1 MALLI
6 FLTVVL
12 VVVAVAKIMRSHELA
27 TKLNGDEEEFASLS
41 EIKTQGFL
49 YALFGVVL
57 FTLIIVQ
64 MCAWGKYILPS
75 SASVHGDEIDD
86 LFDVT
91 MNLILVTFF
100 ITHAVMFGFIYKYYQ
115 KKGQKAYWFPHNNK
129 LEMAWTIIP
138 AIVLLSLITYG
149 LNTWNDVMYQESTK
163 DSLKVE
169 LVAEQ
174 FKWTVRY
181 PGKDREL
188 GKVNF
193 SAITGSNA
201 LGIMTA
207 AAVDSSL
214 ADTRRQIKDLNK
226 TVKELDSLVNLAGW
240 SGKADDLDDAEN
252 NLSAFK
258 ANERRLL
265 KFIEEHKKDAAFY
278 KGAEDD
284 VVVRD
289 TLYLAKDRMAEF
301 TFRSKDVLHSAY
313 FPHFRAQMN
322 CVPGQKTYFTFTPKY
337 TTEEMKQVAASEGK
351 NFVLFELVC
360 NKICGASHYKMRF
373 PIVVLSQKDFDAR
386 IATYKTFGKE
396 LAGEE

>member
-6 FLTVVL
+6 LFTVVL

-27 TKLNGDEEEFASLS
+27 TKLNGDDADFVTPS
-41 EIKTQGFL
+41 EIKTQAVL
-49 YALFGVVL
+49 YVVFGVV
-57 FTLIIVQ
+57 FFALIAVQ
-64 MCAWGKYILPS
+64 MVVWGKYILPS
-75 SASVHGDEIDD
+75 SASVHGDEIDN
-86 LFDVT
+86 LFDIT
-91 MNLILVTFF
+91 MGLILVTFL
-100 ITHAVMFGFIYKYYQ
+100 ITHAVMFAFIYKYFQ
-115 KKGQKAYWFPHNNK
+115 QKGQKAYWFPHNNK

-138 AIVLLSLITYG
+138 AIVLLSLISYG
-149 LNTWNDVMYQESTK
+149 LTTWSDVMYQESTK
-163 DSLKVE
+163 DSVKLE

-181 PGKDREL
+181 PGKDKQL

-193 SAITGSNA
+193 SVITGSNG

-207 AAVDSSL
+207 ASVDSSL
-214 ADTRRQIKDLNK
+214 VDTKKQIAALEIV
-226 TVKELDSLVNLAGW
+226 VKNLDSLVNNGWVVKEDELA
-240 SGKADDLDDAEN
+240 DAEQ

-258 ANERRLL
+258 ANGRRLE
-265 KFIEEHKKDAAFY
+265 KFILEHKNDAAYY
-278 KGAEDD
+278 KGADDD

-337 TTEEMKQVAASEGK
+337 TSTEMVEVAASEGK
-351 NFVLFELVC
+351 KFVLFELVC

-373 PIVVLSQKDFDAR
+373 PIVVLSQKEYDAR
-386 IATYKTFGKE
+386 IASYKTFGDE
-396 LAGEE
+396 FAGK

>member
-12 VVVAVAKIMRSHELA
+12 VVVAVAKIMRSHELS
-27 TKLNGDEEEFASLS
+27 TKLDGDQADFISLS

-49 YALFGVVL
+49 YALFGAIL
-57 FTLIIVQ
+57 FILIIVQ
-64 MCAWGKYILPS
+64 MCVWGKYILPS
-75 SASVHGDEIDD
+75 SASVHGDEIDN

-91 MNLILVTFF
+91 MYLILFTFF
-100 ITHAVMFGFIYKYYQ
+100 VTHIVMFGFIYKYYQ
-115 KKGQKAYWFPHNNK
+115 KKDQKAYWFPHNNK

-149 LNTWNDVMYQESTK
+149 LSTWQSVMYQDSTK
-163 DSLKVE
+163 DSVKLE

-181 PGKDREL
+181 PGKDRVL

-193 SAITGSNA
+193 SAITGTNGI
-201 LGIMTA
+201 GIMTS

-214 ADTRRQIKDLNK
+214 VDTRKQIAALEI
-226 TVKELDSLVNLAGW
+226 TVKELDSLVNIGGW
-240 SGKADDLDDAEN
+240 SGKADDLDDAED

-258 ANERRLL
+258 ANERRLIR
-265 KFIEEHKKDAAFY
+265 FQEEHKKDAAYY
-278 KGAEDD
+278 KGGEDD

-289 TLYLAKDRMAEF
+289 TLYLARDRMAEF

-337 TTEEMKQVAASEGK
+337 TTEEMKEVAASEGK
-351 NFVLFELVC
+351 KFVMYELVC

-373 PIVVLSQKDFDAR
+373 PIVVLTQKDFDAR
-386 IATYKTFGKE
+386 IATYKVFGDE
-396 LAGEE
+396 LTGK

>member
-6 FLTVVL
+6 FITVVL
-12 VVVAVAKIMRSHELA
+12 VVVAIAKIMRSHELA
-27 TKLNGDEEEFASLS
+27 TKLNGDQEDFVSLS

-49 YALFGVVL
+49 YVLFGVIL
-57 FTLIIVQ
+57 FTLIGVQ
-64 MCAWGKYILPS
+64 MYAWGKYILPS
-75 SASVHGDEIDD
+75 SASVHGDEIDN

-100 ITHAVMFGFIYKYYQ
+100 ITHTVMFAFIYKYYQ
-115 KKGQKAYWFPHNNK
+115 KKGQKAFWFPHNNK

-149 LNTWNDVMYQESTK
+149 LSTWSDVMYQESTK
-163 DSLKVE
+163 DSVKLEV
-169 LVAEQ
+169 VAEQ

-181 PGKDREL
+181 SGKDREL

-193 SAITGSNA
+193 STITGSNA

-207 AAVDSSL
+207 ASVDSSL
-214 ADTRRQIKDLNK
+214 VDTRKQIAGLERS
-226 TVKELDSLVNLAGW
+226 VKELDSLVEHGW
-240 SGKADDLDDAEN
+240 SGKEDELSDAESK
-252 NLSAFK
+252 LSAFK

-265 KFIEEHKKDAAFY
+265 KFQKEHAKDAAY
-278 KGAEDD
+278 YRGSEDD
-284 VVVRD
+284 VIVRD

-337 TTEEMKQVAASEGK
+337 TSEEMKEVAASEGK

-386 IATYKTFGKE
+386 VATYKTFGDE
-396 LAGEE
+396 FAGK

>member
-6 FLTVVL
+6 FITVLL

-27 TKLNGDEEEFASLS
+27 TKLNGDQEDFISLS

-49 YALFGVVL
+49 YALFGVIL
-57 FTLIIVQ
+57 FTLIILQ
-64 MCAWGKYILPS
+64 ICAWSKYILPS
-75 SASVHGDEIDD
+75 SASVHGETIDD

-91 MNLILVTFF
+91 MNLILFTFF
-100 ITHAVMFGFIYKYYQ
+100 VTHIILFGFIFKYYQ

-138 AIVLLSLITYG
+138 AVVLLGLITYG
-149 LNTWNDVMYQESTK
+149 LSTWNSVMYQDPTK
-163 DSLKVE
+163 DSMKVE

-181 PGKDREL
+181 SGADKEL

-193 SAITGSNA
+193 STITGTNA

-207 AAVDSSL
+207 ASVEASL
-214 ADTRRQIKDLNK
+214 IDTRGKIHELDSVV
-226 TVKELDSLVNLAGW
+226 TVLDSLVEAGW
-240 SGKADDLDDAEN
+240 LGKEEELADAED

-265 KFIEEHKKDAAFY
+265 KFQKEHAGNAAYY
-278 KGAEDD
+278 KGGEDD
-284 VVVRD
+284 VLVRD
-289 TLYLAKDRMAEF
+289 TLFLVKDRMVEF

-322 CVPGQKTYFTFTPKY
+322 CVPGQKTYFTFTPRY
-337 TTEEMKQVAASEGK
+337 TSEEMKEVAAGEGK
-351 NFVLFELVC
+351 NFVVYELVC

-373 PIVVLSQKDFDAR
+373 PIVVVSQREFDAKMAR
-386 IATYKTFGKE
+386 SKTFGAE
-396 LAGEE
+396 LAGK